1 MAISGQIRKDKDG
14 KVIESNQEDVES
26 LNGEIAQI
34 MITDAQTRMLHDNT
48 PPIRWFEAFLQQYSP
63 EFGNEWVIM
72 DQGGKLYNNPE
83 V

>member
-1 MAISGQIRKDKDG
+1 
-14 KVIESNQEDVES
+14 
-26 LNGEIAQI
+26 